1 MKIEICEQMV
11 QSWLQHCK
19 QCEIVQTNWKVSPLR
34 LRTITDSNISELEK
48 FMKDFQEQ
56 LNCDLEDE
64 TKAALQEAVD
74 EELRTDEE
82 VDLVKKKKTSK
93 IKKLNIF
100 KKSTAKQFIRQCEID
115 IVGCKLNE
123 GITESIYLIDT
134 AFHKTGLG
142 YHDPVATVMKKIVR
156 ALVVAVIIFGENVP
170 VTVGFVSPKCG
181 DTLKPKIETVVLGL
195 RKILAAHP
203 RYRNIEIELYFNERF
218 TTDIYMPLLAEMDDL
233 NDDNDL
239 FMRAMNLASL
249 AETYRVTSTTSE
261 SIPSSATIPTHS
273 TPTRKTPRGE
283 NKEIVLDIMNSIVK
297 SGKMTPALLNDLKTC
312 VYTKSNF
319 KLPTFPL
326 LILAADFPSAGYE
339 SCRYYP
345 EPIEIFGEEYF
356 VCSQWIPAR
365 IAKLKEWYNTL

>member
-11 QSWLQHCK
+11 QSWLQHYK

-34 LRTITDSNISELEK
+34 LRSITDSDIADLEK
-48 FMKDFQEQ
+48 FMKNFQEQ

-64 TKAALQEAVD
+64 TKAALQEAV

-82 VDLVKKKKTSK
+82 IELVKKKKTSK

-115 IVGCKLNE
+115 VVGCKLND

-156 ALVVAVIIFGENVP
+156 ALVVAVIIFGESVP

-181 DTLKPKIETVVLGL
+181 DTLRPKIETVVLGL

-203 RYRNIEIELYFNERF
+203 RYKNIEIELYFNERF
-218 TTDIYMPLLAEMDDL
+218 TNDIYMPLLAELDDL

-239 FMRAMNLASL
+239 FMRAMNLSSL
-249 AETYRVTSTTSE
+249 AEVHRVSSKTSVSTPSPITT
-261 SIPSSATIPTHS
+261 TISS
-273 TPTRKTPRGE
+273 TPTRRTPRGE
-283 NKEIVLDIMNSIVK
+283 NKQVVLDIMNSVVNT
-297 SGKMTPALLNDLKTC
+297 GKMTPALLADLKTSA
-312 VYTKSNF
+312 YTKTNF

-326 LILAADFPSAGYE
+326 LVSVVDFPSVGYE

-345 EPIEIFGEEYF
+345 EHIEINGEQYF
-356 VCSQWIPAR
+356 VCSQWIPER
-365 IAKLKEWYNTL
+365 ITKLKEWYNNL